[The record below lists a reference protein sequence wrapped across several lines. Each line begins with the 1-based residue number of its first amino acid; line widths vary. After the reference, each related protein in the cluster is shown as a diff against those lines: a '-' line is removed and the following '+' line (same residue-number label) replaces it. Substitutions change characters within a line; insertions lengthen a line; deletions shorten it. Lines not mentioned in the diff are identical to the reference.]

1 MSYILDALKKSE
13 KERKRGTV
21 PDVLTIQETIPR
33 ETKKRSFWHYLIF
46 ATLLLN
52 AIVLILW
59 FGPWNSKKQKAVVHS
74 TAENNVELKVKDLSD
89 SESLK
94 TQSSQVGIS
103 NQSET
108 DKSKI
113 IIDTKTTAKINN
125 KKQDQLA
132 QAKTDLQKKG
142 MDKPVQK
149 VETKSPD
156 KVTPVIP
163 KQDTVFAE
171 VPTEKKPENYPAPV
185 KNKIYSLS
193 ELPQS
198 IQKSLPAFNISIF
211 LYSDDPAS
219 RMVRVNGQTMKEGQY
234 LANGLKLEEIISNEL
249 IFSFQDF
256 RFRVGMK

>member
-33 ETKKRSFWHYLIF
+33 ETKKRSFWHYLIA

-59 FGPWNSKKQKAVVHS
+59 FGPWDSKKKKVV
-74 TAENNVELKVKDLSD
+74 V
-89 SESLK
+89 
-94 TQSSQVGIS
+94 QSPNTI
-103 NQSET
+103 E
-108 DKSKI
+108 
-113 IIDTKTTAKINN
+113 TKTVAESNN
-125 KKQDQLA
+125 TQNQGTQVKP
-132 QAKTDLQKKG
+132 DLQKKTL
-142 MDKPVQK
+142 DQPVQK
-149 VETKSPD
+149 DETKSPD
-156 KVTPVIP
+156 RVMPIIP
-163 KQDTVFAE
+163 KHDTVIAE
-171 VPTEKKPENYPAPV
+171 VPPEKKPENHPAPV

-198 IQKSLPAFNISIF
+198 IQKSLPEFNISIF
-211 LYSDDPAS
+211 FYSDDPAS
-219 RMVRVNGQTMKEGQY
+219 RMARVNGQTMKEGQY
-234 LANGLKLEEIISNEL
+234 LANGLKLEEIISNGL